1 MIKVIDNFLNKK
13 EFEDI
18 QNSIVNNTYFPWYF
32 SEYTDYLNEK
42 GLDKS
47 KYMHTFYENYNAN
60 SNYYNLLLPI
70 IEKLKCKSLIKIK
83 INSTNY
89 STKLFEGSYHTDTKY
104 DSTTAVYYLNT
115 NNGYTKFKKNN
126 KIIKSIENRIV
137 IFNSNLE
144 HLGTNTTNTKRRLVL
159 NFNYF

>member
-1 MIKVIDNFLNKK
+1 
-13 EFEDI
+13 
-18 QNSIVNNTYFPWYF
+18 
-32 SEYTDYLNEK
+32 
-42 GLDKS
+42 
-47 KYMHTFYENYNAN
+47 MHTFYENYNPN
-60 SNYYNLLLPI
+60 SNYFNLLLPI

-104 DSTTAVYYLNT
+104 DCTTAVYYLNT

-126 KIIKSIENRIV
+126 KIIKSIENRMV